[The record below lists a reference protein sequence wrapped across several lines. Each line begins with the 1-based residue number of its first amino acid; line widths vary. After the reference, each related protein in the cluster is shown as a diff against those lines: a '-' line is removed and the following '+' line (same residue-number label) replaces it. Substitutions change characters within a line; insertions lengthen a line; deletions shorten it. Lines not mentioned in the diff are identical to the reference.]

1 MAGTITP
8 VASTPATLGVTSQPR
23 VTSGA
28 GTGTGGGNAAVNTG
42 YNPTPVTGGGPT
54 NGQQLQATA
63 ANAVSS
69 AQNRIA
75 SLGATPSTAV
85 SPQAVASNAAA
96 VTSHTF
102 GAPIASNLA
111 SAQSGGPISDALQN
125 GVAKIAAFAQNG
137 IKSIEQAIQ
146 GDMAANNGQVDPAK
160 MQQYTMQMSTFEMIM
175 QMAAKIQ
182 EKQERAAQVW
192 LQL

>member
-1 MAGTITP
+1 MATTISP
-8 VASTPATLGVTSQPR
+8 IASNPATLGVTGQPAI
-23 VTSGA
+23 TSTPNA
-28 GTGTGGGNAAVNTG
+28 TSGGNAAVGTAFSPTPATGGHAANINTAITAAAANTG
-42 YNPTPVTGGGPT
+42 AS
-54 NGQQLQATA
+54 QQQVRA
-63 ANAVSS
+63 AHNTVST
-69 AQNRIA
+69 Q
-75 SLGATPSTAV
+75 
-85 SPQAVASNAAA
+85 
-96 VTSHTF
+96 F
-102 GAPIASNLA
+102 GAPLGNDFTNAAGGGNISN
-111 SAQSGGPISDALQN
+111 ALQN

>member
-1 MAGTITP
+1 MAPTITP
-8 VASTPATLGVTSQPR
+8 VASTPATLGVTTQPT
-23 VTSGA
+23 VTSG
-28 GTGTGGGNAAVNTG
+28 TPTTGGGNAAVSTG
-42 YNPTPVTGGGPT
+42 YSSTPVTGGGTATPNYAAAAAAT
-54 NGQQLQATA
+54 GGSQQQVRAAT
-63 ANAVSS
+63 NAVSN
-69 AQNRIA
+69 Q
-75 SLGATPSTAV
+75 
-85 SPQAVASNAAA
+85 
-96 VTSHTF
+96 F
-102 GAPIASNLA
+102 GAPIANDFANAAGGGTISN
-111 SAQSGGPISDALQN
+111 ALQN